1 MQITLETKPFATLE
15 TDALVSY
22 VFEDAEPVQGRIAE
36 LDQFMDGLLRKLAT
50 GGELTGKTL
59 EMTLVHAPRG
69 LKASR
74 LLLVGAG
81 KREKFDPAILRR
93 IAGGALSWFKAGYV
107 KKLAFVVREN
117 EDA

>member
-36 LDQFMDGLLRKLAT
+36 LDQFTDGLLRKLAS

-69 LKASR
+69 LKVPWRRS
-74 LLLVGAG
+74 AG
-81 KREKFDPAILRR
+81 KPCTFCRSGSLSPRNVLHQNLN
-93 IAGGALSWFKAGYV
+93 GGSLVIFSGRKSSNGS
-107 KKLAFVVREN
+107 R
-117 EDA
+117 